1 MRLFT
6 DSFVVSL
13 IFRWRVSYDG
23 VRVILDLKATY
34 SEKVEAAPPYSF
46 ERTLH
51 KPAGWWWSTPDEIFE
66 NSTCWTVTRFNGKL
80 LGLKFWFSGTLQ
92 KPRIHCTIFSKGKV
106 NALEKLGITRMVKRA
121 LKTEENLT
129 AFYKLS
135 QKDDVLR
142 GVVKDLYGMHT
153 VGWPELFPAL
163 ILAVTLQMAPMKRSN
178 QMMDLLIANFGD
190 QVCFDGRTMQYWPSA
205 ETIAASTAEELKTKA
220 KLGYRAANLIAIA
233 EALQN
238 GFPSM
243 DELWAMAPEE
253 AKEKL
258 LTLRGI
264 GDYSAELVMPRM
276 GFPLDVWS
284 AKIFSVLFF
293 GKVPEKPREAIP
305 ALKTVAEERWGDW
318 RGYAFVYVLNDLP
331 KLSERVGFDLTQF

>member
-1 MRLFT
+1 M
-6 DSFVVSL
+6 
-13 IFRWRVSYDG
+13 
-23 VRVILDLKATY
+23 DLKETY
-34 SEKVEAAPPYSF
+34 SIDFEAVPPYSF

-51 KPAGWWWSTPDEIFE
+51 KPAGWWWSTPDEVFE
-66 NSTCWTVTRFNGKL
+66 KGTCWTVTRFNGEL
-80 LGLKFWFSGTLQ
+80 LGLKFWSSGTMQ
-92 KPRIHCTIFSKGKV
+92 KSRIHCTVYSKGKV
-106 NALEKLGITRMVKRA
+106 DASRKAEITRMVKRA
-121 LKTEENLT
+121 LKTEEDLT
-129 AFYKLS
+129 EFYKLS

-142 GVVKDLYGMHT
+142 GVVKDLYGIHT

-190 QVCFDGRTMQYWPSA
+190 QVCLDGRTMQYWPSA
-205 ETIAASTAEELKTKA
+205 ETIAASTVEELKTKA
-220 KLGYRAANLIAIA
+220 KLGYRASNLIAIA
-233 EALQN
+233 EALKQ
-238 GFPSM
+238 GFPTM

-253 AKEKL
+253 AKERL
-258 LTLRGI
+258 LALRGI

-293 GKVPEKPREAIP
+293 GKAPEKPREAIA
-305 ALKTVAEERWGDW
+305 ALKRVAEERWGEW

-331 KLSERVGFDLTQF
+331 KLSERVGVDLTQF